1 MNLVWDKEGNW
12 ESNSF
17 DAELQASIS
26 NGRLKGLEVFDDVAD
41 YLKENRLIAP
51 LVDPED
57 LRKRLSD
64 IEFDFVE
71 TPVTVK
77 LSTASIP
84 FTSIQSSAMNVSLEE
99 AKPSKEE
106 LITHLVLL

>member
-41 YLKENRLIAP
+41 YLKEKPAN
-51 LVDPED
+51 
-57 LRKRLSD
+57 S
-64 IEFDFVE
+64 
-71 TPVTVK
+71 
-77 LSTASIP
+77 ASCRP
-84 FTSIQSSAMNVSLEE
+84 RR
-99 AKPSKEE
+99 SKKE
-106 LITHLVLL
+106 IVRH